1 MMGFLYNNPF
11 FLPGYREITVPKVLL
26 MPEDMVNPGNQ
37 VRKIGLSL
45 LYQFNKI
52 EQIVFQGTVKH

>member
-26 MPEDMVNPGNQ
+26 MPEDMVNWTDNPRAQPKG
-37 VRKIGLSL
+37 
-45 LYQFNKI
+45 YQSS
-52 EQIVFQGTVKH
+52 